1 MYGIREEQ
9 GEDEEYNL
17 KDGSLKNVSFTH
29 SNSILVACCFRLLS
43 PQQLVVG
50 GSDSVA
56 VQRAASRSAGNW
68 GRWMLRGRALK

>member
-29 SNSILVACCFRLLS
+29 SNSILVVWLFYLEKIPHGATSLFVDSKAS
-43 PQQLVVG
+43 PPTT
-50 GSDSVA
+50 
-56 VQRAASRSAGNW
+56 
-68 GRWMLRGRALK
+68 